1 VSQQVRACVGVK
13 QTDFATIRELRAWGE
28 QVCPSLKGAMVLGT
42 YSGLRPATE
51 HRDYQIKKRGNG
63 WITVAGIRSTGL
75 TASSAIAEYVA
86 DLHEDDPGCQA
97 VENNSEA
104 SLVRVTAAAVAPL
117 PLQHRPVR
125 ALDAD
130 GEVQV
135 LPTLPELAG
144 QYRRCVCA
152 LFVSTLPNQV
162 FRNSLH
168 DDENTCSTRD
178 RRLMGQAR
186 GREGCTVPGRV
197 RTRKS
202 EPFSSRGY
210 LISSACA
217 QPVLTIKS
225 SVSITQNI

>member
-1 VSQQVRACVGVK
+1 MSQQVRACVGVK

-162 FRNSLH
+162 FRISL
-168 DDENTCSTRD
+168 
-178 RRLMGQAR
+178 A
-186 GREGCTVPGRV
+186 
-197 RTRKS
+197 
-202 EPFSSRGY
+202 F
-210 LISSACA
+210 IA
-217 QPVLTIKS
+217 
-225 SVSITQNI
+225 